1 MSENTVTIPDG
12 KFLSL
17 SIGADIAVRVANF
30 HDELKRQFHDSE
42 EETTLV
48 NLEEIIIRLDC
59 AITGRP
65 VDPTEL
71 PGYEW
76 PHEPEDCD
84 DRWKSGCAECEA
96 IEKQGQGIEIPE
108 SPCPDGDTCK
118 RVNGRIKHDR
128 FCDNINH
135 GDE

>member
-1 MSENTVTIPDG
+1 MSDTITIPDG
-12 KFLSL
+12 KFLAL
-17 SIGADIAVRVANF
+17 SIGADIAVRVNAF
-30 HDELKRQFHDSE
+30 HQELLARLHDNK

-59 AITGRP
+59 AIAGRP

-76 PHEPEDCD
+76 PHDREDCD
-84 DRWKSGCAECEA
+84 DRWNGGCDKCDA
-96 IEKQGQGIEIPE
+96 IEKQETD
-108 SPCPDGDTCK
+108 SPCADGDFCK
-118 RVNGRIKHDR
+118 VVNGRIKHDR

-135 GDE
+135 RDED

>member
-42 EETTLV
+42 EETTLI

-59 AITGRP
+59 AIAGRP
-65 VDPTEL
+65 VDPTQL

-76 PHEPEDCD
+76 PHQREDCD

-96 IEKQGQGIEIPE
+96 IEKQEQRIPTA
-108 SPCPDGDTCK
+108 SPCADGDFCK
-118 RVNGRIKHDR
+118 VVNGRIKHDR

-135 GDE
+135 KDED